1 MPANPYRSRAGL
13 RAAGRTRHMRQW
25 WQQRSLRLRLTLWYA
40 VTSTIVLLA
49 LGGMLL
55 FVVHGRLVSQM
66 DRQLRGDFEMV
77 ESRLARDSAGNLRWL
92 GYGHDKD
99 ELEWEKQAGPWFEIL
114 SPAGSILLREGPSS
128 DWKAISS
135 FTHRE
140 DAVAPFSAE
149 MQRHLHVRVLENSTR
164 IAGEPVVL
172 RVFRSEA
179 ELRRAM
185 AELGAVLAFGLP
197 LAVALSA
204 AGGYLIAHRSLSPMS
219 QIAARARQI
228 TAESL
233 GGRLP
238 VPNPHDE
245 LGQLATV
252 FNATLARL
260 ENSFAELR
268 RFTADASHELRT
280 PLTALRAVGEAALR
294 PDAGDPKSLREAL
307 SSMLEETRRLSDLV
321 DALLLLARADT
332 GVIVTSLQ
340 QVDLAELLSEVR
352 DTLLVLAEEKSQQ
365 LEIVAGQLTVGADRE
380 LLRLA
385 LLNLVHNAIR
395 YSAEELMI
403 SLRVRRRDA
412 KAVLE
417 VVDQGPGIA
426 PQHQQ
431 KIFERFY
438 RIDQARSR
446 ASGGAG
452 LGLAIARWA
461 IERQGG
467 YVELESELGRGSLF
481 RIVMP
486 R

>member
-1 MPANPYRSRAGL
+1 MS
-13 RAAGRTRHMRQW
+13 
-25 WQQRSLRLRLTLWYA
+25 SLA
-40 VTSTIVLLA
+40 
-49 LGGMLL
+49 
-55 FVVHGRLVSQM
+55 
-66 DRQLRGDFEMV
+66 D
-77 ESRLARDSAGNLRWL
+77 
-92 GYGHDKD
+92 
-99 ELEWEKQAGPWFEIL
+99 
-114 SPAGSILLREGPSS
+114 S
-128 DWKAISS
+128 DWEAIPSL
-135 FTHRE
+135 THRE
-140 DAVAPFSAE
+140 NAVASFSAE
-149 MQRHLHVRVLENSTR
+149 MQRHFHVRVLESTTR
-164 IAGEPVVL
+164 IADEPVVL

-185 AELGAVLAFGLP
+185 AELGAVLALGLP

-204 AGGYLIAHRSLSPMS
+204 VGGYLIAHRSLSPMS
-219 QIAARARQI
+219 HIAARARQI

-233 GGRLP
+233 EGRLP

-280 PLTALRAVGEAALR
+280 PLTALQAVGEAALR

-332 GVIVTSLQ
+332 SGVSPSLE
-340 QVDLAELLSEVR
+340 QVDLTGLVNEVR
-352 DTLLVLAEEKSQQ
+352 ETLLVLAEEKTQQ
-365 LEIVAGQLTVGADRE
+365 IEMIAEQLTIRADRE

-385 LLNLVHNAIR
+385 LLNLAHNAIR
-395 YSAEELMI
+395 YSAEGLMI
-403 SLRVRRRDA
+403 SLRVRRQEA
-412 KAVLE
+412 NAVVE
-417 VVDQGPGIA
+417 VIDRGPGIA
-426 PQHQQ
+426 PEHQR

-438 RIDQARSR
+438 RVDKARSR

-467 YVELESELGRGSLF
+467 HVELESELGRGSLF

>member
-1 MPANPYRSRAGL
+1 
-13 RAAGRTRHMRQW
+13 MRQW
-25 WQQRSLRLRLTLWYA
+25 WERRSLRLRLTLWYA
-40 VTSTIVLLA
+40 ITSTIILLA

-77 ESRLARDSAGNLRWL
+77 ESRVARDSAGNLRWL
-92 GYGHDKD
+92 GYGHDED
-99 ELEWEKQAGPWFEIL
+99 EVEWEKQTGPWFEIL
-114 SPAGSILLREGPSS
+114 SPTGSMLLREGPSR
-128 DWKAISS
+128 DWEAISS
-135 FTHRE
+135 LTHRG
-140 DAVAPFSAE
+140 DALAPFSAE

-164 IAGEPVVL
+164 IADEPVVL

-233 GGRLP
+233 EGRLP

-332 GVIVTSLQ
+332 GVIIASQQ

-365 LEIVAGQLTVGADRE
+365 LEIVGGQLTVRADRE

-395 YSAEELMI
+395 YSAEGLLI

-412 KAVLE
+412 NAVVE

-431 KIFERFY
+431 KVFDRFY

-467 YVELESELGRGSLF
+467 HVELESELGRGSLF
-481 RIVMP
+481 RIVMA

>member
-1 MPANPYRSRAGL
+1 
-13 RAAGRTRHMRQW
+13 MRQW
-25 WQQRSLRLRLTLWYA
+25 WQRRSLRLRLTLWYA
-40 VTSTIVLLA
+40 VTSTIILLA

-55 FVVHGRLVSQM
+55 FVVHGRLLSQL

-77 ESRLARDSAGNLRWL
+77 ESRVSRDSAGNLRWL

-114 SPAGSILLREGPSS
+114 SPTGSILLREGPSS

-135 FTHRE
+135 LTHRE

-149 MQRHLHVRVLENSTR
+149 MQRHLHVRALENSTR
-164 IAGEPVVL
+164 IADEPVVL

-185 AELGAVLAFGLP
+185 AELGAVLAFALP

-233 GGRLP
+233 EGRLP

-332 GVIVTSLQ
+332 GVILASLQ

-365 LEIVAGQLTVGADRE
+365 LEIVAEQLIVGADRE

-395 YSAEELMI
+395 YSAEGLNI

-412 KAVLE
+412 NAVVE

-431 KIFERFY
+431 KVFERFY

-467 YVELESELGRGSLF
+467 HVELESELGRGSLF

>member
-1 MPANPYRSRAGL
+1 
-13 RAAGRTRHMRQW
+13 MRQW
-25 WQQRSLRLRLTLWYA
+25 WQRRSLRLRLTLWYA
-40 VTSTIVLLA
+40 ITSTIILLT
-49 LGGMLL
+49 LGGLMF
-55 FVVHGRLVSQM
+55 FVVRGRLLSQL
-66 DRQLRGDFEMV
+66 DRQLRGDFEMI
-77 ESRLARDSAGNLRWL
+77 ESRVVRDPAGNLRWP
-92 GYGHDKD
+92 GNGHDKD
-99 ELEWEKQAGPWFEIL
+99 EVEWEKEAGPWFEIV
-114 SPAGSILLREGPSS
+114 SPSGSILLREGLSS
-128 DWKAISS
+128 DWKPLSS
-135 FTHRE
+135 LTPR
-140 DAVAPFSAE
+140 AGPVTLFSAE
-149 MQRHLHVRVLENSTR
+149 LPGHLHVRVLENNTR
-164 IAGEPVVL
+164 IAGEPIVL

-185 AELGAVLAFGLP
+185 AEFGAVLGFGLP
-197 LAVALSA
+197 LGVALSA
-204 AGGYLIAHRSLSPMS
+204 VGGYLIAHRSLSPVS

-252 FNATLARL
+252 FNATLGRL
-260 ENSFAELR
+260 ENSFGELR

-294 PDAGDPKSLREAL
+294 SDAEDAKSLRDAL
-307 SSMLEETRRLSDLV
+307 SSMLEEARRLSDLV

-332 GVIVTSLQ
+332 GGVSPSLRH
-340 QVDLAELLSEVR
+340 VDLAGLLSEVR
-352 DTLLVLAEEKSQQ
+352 DTLLVLAEEKNQQ
-365 LEIVAGQLTVGADRE
+365 IELVTEQLTVRADRE

-385 LLNLVHNAIR
+385 LLNLVHNASR
-395 YSAEELMI
+395 YSTDGSMI
-403 SLRVRRRDA
+403 SLRVRQWDA
-412 KAVLE
+412 SALVE

-426 PQHQQ
+426 PEHRQ

-438 RIDQARSR
+438 RVDKARTR

-467 YVELESELGRGSLF
+467 HIELESELGRGSLF
-481 RIVMP
+481 RLVIP
-486 R
+486 N

>member
-1 MPANPYRSRAGL
+1 
-13 RAAGRTRHMRQW
+13 MRQW
-25 WQQRSLRLRLTLWYA
+25 WERRSLRLRLTLWYA
-40 VTSTIVLLA
+40 ITSTIILLA

-77 ESRLARDSAGNLRWL
+77 ESRVALDSAGNLRWL
-92 GYGHDKD
+92 GYGHDED
-99 ELEWEKQAGPWFEIL
+99 EVEWEKQTGPWFEIL
-114 SPAGSILLREGPSS
+114 SPTGSMLLREGPSR

-135 FTHRE
+135 LTHRG
-140 DAVAPFSAE
+140 DALAPFSAE
-149 MQRHLHVRVLENSTR
+149 MQRHLHVRVFENSTR
-164 IAGEPVVL
+164 IADEPVVL

-233 GGRLP
+233 EGRLP

-321 DALLLLARADT
+321 DSLLLLARADT
-332 GVIVTSLQ
+332 GAARPSLQ
-340 QVDLAELLSEVR
+340 EVELEALAREVR
-352 DTLLVLAEEKSQQ
+352 ETLLVLAEEKRQIIEVQ
-365 LEIVAGQLTVGADRE
+365 AEKTLVRADRE

-385 LLNLVHNAIR
+385 LLNLVDNAIR
-395 YSAEELMI
+395 YSPAEASI
-403 SLRVRRRDA
+403 RLRVRRTENH
-412 KAVLE
+412 AVVE
-417 VVDQGPGIA
+417 VADQGPGIA
-426 PQHQQ
+426 PEHQQ

-438 RIDQARSR
+438 RIDKARSR

-452 LGLAIARWA
+452 LGLSITRWA

-467 YVELESELGRGSLF
+467 QIELESESGQGSLF
-481 RIVMP
+481 RIRMP
-486 R
+486 DGKLTRS

>member
-1 MPANPYRSRAGL
+1 
-13 RAAGRTRHMRQW
+13 
-25 WQQRSLRLRLTLWYA
+25 
-40 VTSTIVLLA
+40 
-49 LGGMLL
+49 MLL

-77 ESRLARDSAGNLRWL
+77 ESRVARDSAGNLRWL
-92 GYGHDKD
+92 GYGHDED
-99 ELEWEKQAGPWFEIL
+99 EVEWEKQTGPWFEIL
-114 SPAGSILLREGPSS
+114 SPTGSMLLREGPSR
-128 DWKAISS
+128 DWEAISS
-135 FTHRE
+135 LTHRG

-164 IAGEPVVL
+164 IADEPVVL

-233 GGRLP
+233 EGRLP

-332 GVIVTSLQ
+332 GVIIASQQ

-365 LEIVAGQLTVGADRE
+365 LEIVAGQLTVRADRE

-395 YSAEELMI
+395 YSAEGLLI

-412 KAVLE
+412 NAVVE

-431 KIFERFY
+431 KVFDRFS

-467 YVELESELGRGSLF
+467 HVELESELGRGSLF

>member
-1 MPANPYRSRAGL
+1 
-13 RAAGRTRHMRQW
+13 MRQW
-25 WQQRSLRLRLTLWYA
+25 WERRSLRLRLTLWYA
-40 VTSTIVLLA
+40 ITSTIILLA

-77 ESRLARDSAGNLRWL
+77 ESRVARDSAGNLRWL
-92 GYGHDKD
+92 GYGHDED
-99 ELEWEKQAGPWFEIL
+99 EVEWEKQTGPWFEIL
-114 SPAGSILLREGPSS
+114 SPTGSMLLREGPSR
-128 DWKAISS
+128 DWEAISS
-135 FTHRE
+135 LTHRGGT
-140 DAVAPFSAE
+140 VAPFSAE

-164 IAGEPVVL
+164 IADEPVVL

-233 GGRLP
+233 EGRLP

-332 GVIVTSLQ
+332 GVIIASQQ

-365 LEIVAGQLTVGADRE
+365 LEIVAGQLTVRADRE

-395 YSAEELMI
+395 YSAEGLLI

-412 KAVLE
+412 NAVVE

-431 KIFERFY
+431 KVFDRFY

-467 YVELESELGRGSLF
+467 HVELESELGRGSLF

>member
-1 MPANPYRSRAGL
+1 
-13 RAAGRTRHMRQW
+13 MRQW
-25 WQQRSLRLRLTLWYA
+25 WERRSLRLRLTLWYA
-40 VTSTIVLLA
+40 ITSTIILLA

-55 FVVHGRLVSQM
+55 FVVHGRLISQV
-66 DRQLRGDFEMV
+66 DRELRDDFEMV
-77 ESRLARDSAGNLRWL
+77 ESRVARDSAGNLRWL
-92 GYGHDKD
+92 GYDHDKD
-99 ELEWEKQAGPWFEIL
+99 ELQWEKQAGPWFEII
-114 SPAGSILLREGPSS
+114 SPSGSILLREGPSS
-128 DWKAISS
+128 DWKTISS
-135 FTHRE
+135 LTPRE
-140 DAVAPFSAE
+140 DAVAAFSAE
-149 MQRHLHVRVLENSTR
+149 MQRHLHVRVLQNSTR

-172 RVFRSEA
+172 RVFRPEA

-204 AGGYLIAHRSLSPMS
+204 AGGYLIAHRSLSPIS

-233 GGRLP
+233 EGRLP
-238 VPNPHDE
+238 VPNPYDE

-294 PDAGDPKSLREAL
+294 PDAGDPKSLRDAL

-332 GVIVTSLQ
+332 GVIIASLE

-352 DTLLVLAEEKSQQ
+352 DALLVLAEEKSQKI
-365 LEIVAGQLTVGADRE
+365 EIVAEQLTVRADRE

-395 YSAEELMI
+395 YSAEGLVI
-403 SLRVRRRDA
+403 SLRIQRRDA
-412 KAVLE
+412 NAVVE

-426 PQHQQ
+426 PEHQ
-431 KIFERFY
+431 KKVFDRFY

-461 IERQGG
+461 IERHGG
-467 YVELESELGRGSLF
+467 HVELESELGRGSLF
-481 RIVMP
+481 RILMP
-486 R
+486 C

>member
-1 MPANPYRSRAGL
+1 
-13 RAAGRTRHMRQW
+13 MRQW
-25 WQQRSLRLRLTLWYA
+25 WERRSLRLRLTLWYA
-40 VTSTIVLLA
+40 VTSTIILLA

-77 ESRLARDSAGNLRWL
+77 ESRVARDSAGDLRWL

-128 DWKAISS
+128 DWEAISS
-135 FTHRE
+135 LTHRE
-140 DAVAPFSAE
+140 GAVAPFSAE

-245 LGQLATV
+245 LGQFATV

-294 PDAGDPKSLREAL
+294 PDAGDSKSLREAL

-332 GVIVTSLQ
+332 SRVSPSLD
-340 QVDLAELLSEVR
+340 QVDLTGLVNEVR
-352 DTLLVLAEEKSQQ
+352 ETLLVLAEEKNQQ
-365 LEIVAGQLTVGADRE
+365 IEIIAEQLTIRADRE

-395 YSAEELMI
+395 YSAEGLMI
-403 SLRVRRRDA
+403 SLRVRRQEA
-412 KAVLE
+412 NAVVE
-417 VVDQGPGIA
+417 VIDQGPGIA
-426 PQHQQ
+426 PEHQQ
-431 KIFERFY
+431 RIFERFY
-438 RIDQARSR
+438 RVDKARSR

-467 YVELESELGRGSLF
+467 HVELESELGRGSLF
-481 RIVMP
+481 RIVMH